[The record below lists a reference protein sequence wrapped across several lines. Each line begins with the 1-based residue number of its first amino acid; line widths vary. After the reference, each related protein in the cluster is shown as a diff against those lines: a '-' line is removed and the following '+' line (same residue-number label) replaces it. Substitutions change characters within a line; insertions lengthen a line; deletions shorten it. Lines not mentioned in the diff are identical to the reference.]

1 MSASKAQPQSLHERR
16 IQRDAAMIPPKKE
29 KLGDNVPTFKQLQLK
44 YRSDVNR
51 LGDDHEKLIEQILEE
66 EEQLIFQHN

>member
-1 MSASKAQPQSLHERR
+1 M
-16 IQRDAAMIPPKKE
+16 QRDAAMAPPKKE

-51 LGDDHEKLIEQILEE
+51 LGDDHEKLIE
-66 EEQLIFQHN
+66 